1 MLATAM
7 LVMATAAIPPP
18 GSGPQGVD
26 PLAHVLAAL
35 QAEHAALVEETE
47 DAEAHG
53 VPVHYERATLALSAY
68 FAGVAAADNTTVS
81 QATLRLQ
88 YAAFYTHAPP
98 GVAEAL
104 AVGLPV
110 REANDTVY
118 VLQQAR
124 TALAVAV
131 AAEAQPPSAGARRPP
146 LPSRNLIGGAICDGY
161 FCNADGAP
169 VFSVGFN
176 TWLARKQPRVAPFD
190 PVPTGVTQES
200 IGFLFIDWQANS
212 TWKAASLVAAKQ
224 QLDAAAAIN
233 QTVFSLMGGVRLQH
247 SGAAL
252 PFAMMLNGTLYAA
265 LSGIP
270 LPAPPFLFT
279 MPQWT
284 EAIYPGLNTGNFT
297 SHGVAYDIDN
307 PGVAPVST
315 AAIHGWLDALGC
327 HPAFGG
333 WILYRA
339 WLEQRHGTIAALNAA
354 WGTGFAS
361 FASIAS
367 QPTNPGDDPSD
378 PLLLGGP

>member
-1 MLATAM
+1 M
-7 LVMATAAIPPP
+7 
-18 GSGPQGVD
+18 
-26 PLAHVLAAL
+26 
-35 QAEHAALVEETE
+35 
-47 DAEAHG
+47 
-53 VPVHYERATLALSAY
+53 HYERATLALSAY

-270 LPAPPFLFT
+270 LPAPPFLFVSVLCALCSVLCSFLSFPFLSRIQT

-333 WILYRA
+333 WILAGRKSPLATKNLPEDTDGLRRPPWKGRA
-339 WLEQRHGTIAALNAA
+339 TQSISAL
-354 WGTGFAS
+354 S
-361 FASIAS
+361 MR
-367 QPTNPGDDPSD
+367 
-378 PLLLGGP
+378 